1 MPRNNK
7 DFLSDSG
14 MIPAEQ
20 HGAVMRAAGVPASD
34 FEGEY
39 QSQGTYNSPSAQ
51 RLQKVLWE
59 SRMRKEMGK

>member
-1 MPRNNK
+1 
-7 DFLSDSG
+7 
-14 MIPAEQ
+14 
-20 HGAVMRAAGVPASD
+20 MRAAGVPSSD